1 MNWLNHLPA
10 LVLAVPLL
18 GAFAAPLAGLGGKP
32 LRNLWFGMISTLT
45 LIFAFL
51 LWRNVAANGIA
62 VYVMGGQAWNLTLP
76 SGLSYPI
83 RIILEVDAFSAFMAL
98 VGAIASF
105 AGALF
110 SIRFMEKFSG
120 LEKFVSLY
128 LLLTAGMLGMEL
140 TGDMF
145 NFFVFLEIASI
156 ASFGLV
162 AFWRDRPEAVEA
174 SFKYMLVS
182 LVGAMMLLLAVGF
195 LYGRYNVVNMGALAG
210 ILHLGL
216 AEKIALVFLVVS
228 LAMKCGTFPMHMWT
242 PDAYAEAPA
251 GVTCLLVGVSQ
262 ASLYGL
268 FRVCFSI
275 YGATMGSTVIPW
287 TVIMLGLAS
296 MFFGVSMAVVQ
307 KDVKRLMAFH
317 SVSQI
322 GYILLGLGVGLLC
335 LGDAQAMADYGFT
348 AIKGGVYHII
358 NYTLYK
364 GLLFLCAGAL
374 YFRTGTRNLNEMGG
388 LARVMPHTAIM
399 FMVGAAAIAGLPPFN
414 GFVSKLLLY
423 ESSFA
428 VHPLLAVVAL
438 VTSVLTLASFV
449 KVFQTA
455 FLGPEQKRFANVKEV
470 PGSMLLGMAV
480 LSLAIVGLTLFPT
493 WSLNHLIEPAARAL
507 VDQGSYIKAIAGMR
521 GVL

>member
-1 MNWLNHLPA
+1 
-10 LVLAVPLL
+10 
-18 GAFAAPLAGLGGKP
+18 
-32 LRNLWFGMISTLT
+32 
-45 LIFAFL
+45 
-51 LWRNVAANGIA
+51 
-62 VYVMGGQAWNLTLP
+62 
-76 SGLSYPI
+76 
-83 RIILEVDAFSAFMAL
+83 
-98 VGAIASF
+98 
-105 AGALF
+105 
-110 SIRFMEKFSG
+110 
-120 LEKFVSLY
+120 
-128 LLLTAGMLGMEL
+128 
-140 TGDMF
+140 
-145 NFFVFLEIASI
+145 
-156 ASFGLV
+156 
-162 AFWRDRPEAVEA
+162 
-174 SFKYMLVS
+174 MLVS